1 MIVSKILYKE
11 ELRIFQYNKRNVF
24 FFEKQS
30 GNLWTKLDTITLQPV
45 WTKDLTGLNLNESD
59 FYDEYI
65 LDGKGLLFDLK
76 TNELF
81 LLSNQI
87 PHFRWIVSPRY
98 GYGVFSTLEDNIL
111 KSGVYSLQ
119 SKTIL
124 WINELVINGLGFGV
138 HDKNNISFL
147 LVSKDIEGNNKRII
161 ALHFLTGETLW
172 QRSFKELGITNL
184 DKFIGDIDNVL
195 ICACGKTILG
205 LDKNTG
211 EELWRVNHYT
221 EVANAV
227 LNQASGY
234 IYLFYGWSGPE
245 NNFSE
250 NDNITFLEIEA
261 LTGEVLYDNSIFK
274 HPNYIE
280 LNGLRHY
287 EGTGDYPRFYNALQW
302 KHKIYFLINSWHSS
316 MVKIME
322 FDTVNKRISYLTEQ
336 SYEANANSNWF
347 IAEGKLFIQS
357 RISQQIESE
366 ENPDPSYW
374 SKIHRK
380 SQFDGEQMHYQY
392 FAISKESY
400 LTIFDLEN
408 N

>member
-24 FFEKQS
+24 FLEKQN
-30 GNLWTKLDTITLQPV
+30 GNLWTRLDTITLQPV

-76 TNELF
+76 TNEVF

-87 PHFRWIVSPRY
+87 PHFRWIASPKHE
-98 GYGVFSTLEDNIL
+98 YGVFSTLEDNIL

-119 SKTIL
+119 NKTIL

-138 HDKNNISFL
+138 HDKSNISFL
-147 LVSKDIEGNNKRII
+147 LVSKDIKGNNKSII

-172 QRSFKELGITNL
+172 ERSCKELGIVNL
-184 DKFIGDIDNVL
+184 DKFIGDIDNILV
-195 ICACGKTILG
+195 CACGETILG

-221 EVANAV
+221 ELANAI
-227 LNQASGY
+227 LNQASGS
-234 IYLFYGWSGPE
+234 IFLFYGWSGPE

-250 NDNITFLEIEA
+250 KDNIIFLEIEA

-302 KHKIYFLINSWHSS
+302 KDKIYFLINSWHSS

-374 SKIHRK
+374 SKIHCK

-392 FAISKESY
+392 FAISKEPY
-400 LTIFDLEN
+400 LTIFDLEEN
-408 N
+408 

>member
-1 MIVSKILYKE
+1 MKILIKHICNNWNLMFISSNKLYLNNLDYISITDYTNLKIE
-11 ELRIFQYNKRNVF
+11 YRIDYV
-24 FFEKQS
+24 
-30 GNLWTKLDTITLQPV
+30 
-45 WTKDLTGLNLNESD
+45 
-59 FYDEYI
+59 
-65 LDGKGLLFDLK
+65 
-76 TNELF
+76 
-81 LLSNQI
+81 LS
-87 PHFRWIVSPRY
+87 
-98 GYGVFSTLEDNIL
+98 YGVFFSFNNYVIFKDSNKGCFLIQEGNIHQVLIDNI
-111 KSGVYSLQ
+111 KVYRPIIVNENGIAYGTYLNFQ
-119 SKTIL
+119 TGGFWVDLNSKQELWKNREKYGLTIF
-124 WINELVINGLGFGV
+124 INQ
-138 HDKNNISFL
+138 KNEIFQTSQTNQ
-147 LVSKDIEGNNKRII
+147 VCHNN
-161 ALHFLTGETLW
+161 FLTGKTLW
-172 QRSFKELGITNL
+172 ERSFNELGIVNL
-184 DKFIGDIDNVL
+184 DKFIGDINNIL

-250 NDNITFLEIEA
+250 NDNITFIEIDA

-287 EGTGDYPRFYNALQW
+287 EGTGDYPRFQNALQW
-302 KHKIYFLINSWHSS
+302 KHKIYFIINSWHSS

-366 ENPDPSYW
+366 ENPDPLYW
-374 SKIHRK
+374 SKIYSK
-380 SQFDGEQMHYQY
+380 SQFDGEHMQYQH

-400 LTIFDLEN
+400 LTIFDLEDN
-408 N
+408 